1 MKLTHTLRTCL
12 LFAIL
17 VFTVGLISQ
26 ALAQVS
32 PAPKKVSPAPKK
44 VSPAP
49 KKVSPA
55 PAKVSPGPAKVSPA
69 PKKVSPAQAKDSP
82 PMCNRTI
89 KVQVVALDQPWMWNR
104 LGASQ
109 PGGMIYALARD
120 VVSKDGPLPDDLKSL
135 KPADLT
141 ALCGKVRLRDDK
153 RARPLVLRANKG
165 DCLEITFV
173 NLLSA
178 EPALVQKNSPPPT
191 RWAGLNATG
200 MELVSDTVG
209 DIAGINSDSS
219 WVGQNANSL
228 AKNGEIKT
236 YRWSAVEEGTFLI
249 YSGADMDS
257 QYQANQG
264 LFGAIHVEPEGA
276 EWYRSQITHYDL
288 VQATLTTTDL
298 KEYSRKLAPPEAA
311 ADPPVKVVEKS
322 ATAAEKPTP
331 AGAKPP
337 PGAEKFTKQSLE
349 SQVADKRSS
358 VTVYVDE
365 SLKTEQRIHSATG
378 QPLIYY
384 NAVYTDDGKPRLRGK
399 RRIPVLQMLQ
409 VNEVGDPFYNEPL
422 QKQNAAAYI
431 KEVSDLDAGII
442 PGALRAVFKEKKH
455 ELSAGARVVEQY
467 RYSWLIT
474 DQGNAYYLEATPPS
488 AAEAG
493 RLKIFKAELEL
504 IYSDLTAVITGPN
517 AGRFALSNTSPT
529 FRQIPA
535 SPDRRQPY
543 REYTIIY
550 HQAFFAAQAFSA
562 FSNANLMNVI
572 QAGADNFAINY
583 GSGAIG
589 PEVIANRLGV
599 GPMGNKDSVDLKF
612 EEFFL
617 SAWAV
622 GDPAMVVDCP
632 ANATNAI
639 VDTPDKHRELHKEVP
654 LGSVTQQ
661 LHGPATPF
669 PTRTLPPAVDDF
681 APLPAPPMP
690 ATKAFF
696 PDDPS
701 NVYHSYMND
710 HVKFRILHAGGG
722 PSHVHH
728 LHAHQWLR
736 SPDSDSSSYLDSQL
750 IVPGSAFTLEITY
763 NGSGNRNKTVGD
775 SIFHC
780 HFYPHFAQGMWAL
793 WRVHDVFE
801 EGTFLDEK
809 GVAKSGIN
817 RALPDGEIRAGTPIP
832 AIVPLPTLGMA
843 PMPAK
848 VQLTDLSPLK
858 AGEGQGRRVEVI
870 PEGTGPDGK
879 KIYKNPG
886 FPFFIP
892 GIAGHRPPHPPL
904 DLAWLEDPATNL
916 PILDDK
922 KEKIYLDGGLPRHIV
937 LDGKVVKEFHTRWD
951 FSKDTA
957 LRGKDGKIIPG
968 AGSLTAM
975 AVPEE
980 GTPVEIAAMNE
991 HAIRTR
997 PTTEPG
1003 GQPGNFIL
1011 NGLPPTNGAPY
1022 ADPGVNDQG
1031 NSNINRRRYQA
1042 AVFQVDTIL
1051 NKKGWHYPQQRMISL
1066 WQDVAP
1072 TIDKTRPPEPF
1083 FFRTNTSDSIQFWH
1097 TNLLPAYYELD
1108 DFQVRTPTDVVGQH
1122 IHLVKFDVT
1131 ASDGAGNGFNY
1142 EDGTFAPEEVQERID
1157 SINARGGLFALDPA
1171 TGFVNMAKQEKLT
1184 LKKVA
1189 DYYPPPGSTFVN
1201 LVNGV
1206 PQWNKPAGKPGSVF
1220 GPPPGGHAEAWDG
1233 AQTTIQLWDVD
1244 SLLNN
1249 EGEDRTLRTVF
1260 SHDHFGP
1267 STHQQAGL
1275 YAGMVVE
1282 PEKSEWY
1289 LPYGE
1294 RMNTRSDGGP
1304 TSWQGYIVTED
1315 PEESYREFMLEF
1327 QDMQLAYA
1335 KGSPTEPSATLFD
1348 PNLPSPPNPPNTP
1361 KLTPSPP
1368 AAPIPPPASAAFWLG
1383 QEHGDT
1389 FLKTSGAW
1397 TVNSVTYP
1405 SVLEAYSA
1413 TYAAGLDQG
1422 KLPGPFTLNGVIA
1435 TPGVTTTTV
1444 TMPGIT
1450 GVFPQFGIPLSDK
1463 AAVTVDNPTR
1473 QWTITEAPNQINAG
1487 TKYVV
1492 QASRDQP
1499 NGPIKKLVVF
1509 TPDITPG
1516 WASGPD
1522 GSSNSKFALNAPRN
1536 IPGVHEDDP
1545 QNALN
1550 GPPFAQI
1557 VSQNQFGTYSLNYR
1571 NEPVPFRVGLPGTS
1585 PTPSPDQSD
1594 LALAFTSITRADP
1607 DLNLQP
1613 DGKTAGYPTTP
1624 LVPNA
1629 QAMDPYTP
1637 LLQAYVNDKVQIRTL
1652 VGAHTQAH
1660 ALQIHGVKWRF
1671 EPDNANSGWR
1681 NAQLMGLSEH
1691 YEMVFDV
1698 PGTAV
1703 PHKDLKDLPQD
1714 LPPFADYFYSPSAGI
1729 VGLNNGLWGIMR
1741 AYGDKLPYSAKLK
1754 DGRPDPRW
1762 LEPLPNNPKPQGT
1775 GAEDQF
1781 KKGYDANPSLQLDY
1795 DITAVT
1801 ASVLPGG
1808 KLVYNKRAPAL
1819 ATDAAVLYVRT
1830 ADLEAKNGQ
1839 TVLKAGVPIEPL
1851 ILRAAAGQWIKVTL
1865 RNGLALNYPGLT
1877 DPAFKTPQ
1885 ELPYG
1890 TPFGLPNLS
1899 AAQMLTSTKVGLHPQ
1914 LVGYDPV
1921 NANGFLVGFNPQDKL
1936 VTAGPTPAASP
1947 SPSPACSRPTCQEYY
1962 WYAGEVKPNGA
1973 GFEAIPIE
1981 FGATNLTPADPLL
1994 QSQFGMVGALIIEP
2008 EGSTW
2013 DEDATSRASAD
2024 VKVPGGNNFRE
2035 FVVIDQNMVANS
2047 ASPKNPLGGIG
2058 AINYRS
2064 EPFSKRLPPPT
2075 EPNPN
2080 PPPAQIPSPQGYS
2093 AIYSN
2098 QSVNPPGDP
2107 ETPIFLAAAGTPVRF
2122 RLLIPGTETSNALN
2136 RPPVFMVHSHPWQE
2150 EPYIN
2155 DSTKIG
2161 FNPLSETQG
2170 AQQAGVGQKFDLLF
2184 PSAGGQ
2190 FKIPGDYLYTTY
2202 QTANAAGTWG
2212 LFRVTAAKV
2221 AIEKAV
2227 LEDGFAQASGVVKTA
2242 TEGAPLPKQLRA
2254 CLVNDAGETIELGT
2268 TSVAADGRWTF
2279 KVASNFLAPARL
2291 QVTAIEENGKDG
2303 ATATAPIS
2311 DPPSAKFVTQ
2321 SDKNSPALSP

>member
-1 MKLTHTLRTCL
+1 MKLTRILRTCL
-12 LFAIL
+12 VFAIL
-17 VFTVGLISQ
+17 VSTVGLISH

-32 PAPKKVSPAPKK
+32 PKK

-55 PAKVSPGPAKVSPA
+55 PAKVSPAPTKASPA
-69 PKKVSPAQAKDSP
+69 SAKYSP
-82 PMCNRTI
+82 PICNRTI

-120 VVSKDGPLPDDLKSL
+120 VERNSDKPGEDPLLKEDGTLKSIESEL
-135 KPADLT
+135 LG
-141 ALCGKVRLRDDK
+141 LCGKVRLRDDK

-165 DCLEITFV
+165 DCLEITFA
-173 NLLSA
+173 NLLS
-178 EPALVQKNSPPPT
+178 PQPVLVQTKDAPTNLT
-191 RWAGLNATG
+191 RWAGLHATG
-200 MELVSDTVG
+200 LELVG
-209 DIAGINSDSS
+209 DINSDSS
-219 WVGQNANSL
+219 WVGENASSL
-228 AKNGEIKT
+228 AKNGELKT
-236 YRWSAVEEGTFLI
+236 YRWYAVEEGTFLI
-249 YSGADMDS
+249 YSAADMDS

-288 VQATLTTTDL
+288 VQATLTKADL

-349 SQVADKRSS
+349 SHVADKFSS

-365 SLKTEQRIHSATG
+365 SVKTEQRIHSTTG

-399 RRIPVLQMLQ
+399 RRVPVLQMLQ
-409 VNEVGDPFYNEPL
+409 VNAVEPFYDEPL
-422 QKQNAAAYI
+422 HKQNPAAYI
-431 KEVSDLDAGII
+431 NEVSDLDAGII
-442 PGALRAVFKEKKH
+442 PAALRAVFKAKNH
-455 ELSAGARVVEQY
+455 ELSTAARVVEQY

-474 DQGNAYYLEATPPS
+474 DQGKAYYVEATPP
-488 AAEAG
+488 AAEKAG
-493 RLKIFKAELEL
+493 SLKISTAELEL

-550 HQAFFAAQAFSA
+550 HQAFFAAQAFAS
-562 FSNANLMNVI
+562 FSNQNLVNVI
-572 QAGADNFAINY
+572 QSGADNFAINY

-639 VDTPDKHRELHKEVP
+639 VDTPDKRRELHKEVP

-661 LHGPATPF
+661 LHGTATPF
-669 PTRTLPPAVDDF
+669 PTRTLPPGVDDF

-690 ATKAFF
+690 STKAFF

-809 GVAKSGIN
+809 GVPKPGIN

-858 AGEGQGRRVEVI
+858 PGEGQGRRVEVI
-870 PEGTGPDGK
+870 AEGTGSDGK

-892 GIAGHRPPHPPL
+892 GVAGHRPPHPPL
-904 DLAWLEDPATNL
+904 DLAWLENPKDRL

-957 LRGKDGKIIPG
+957 LRDKHGKIVPG

-997 PTTEPG
+997 PTTEPD
-1003 GQPGNFIL
+1003 GQPGNFTL

-1031 NSNINRRRYQA
+1031 SSNINRRRYQA

-1072 TIDKTRPPEPF
+1072 TVDKTRPPEPF

-1157 SINARGGLFALDPA
+1157 SINARGGLFALNPA
-1171 TGFVNMAKQEKLT
+1171 TGFVDMAKQETLI

-1189 DYYPPPGSTFVN
+1189 DYYPPPGSTFVQLN
-1201 LVNGV
+1201 NGV
-1206 PQWNKPAGKPGSVF
+1206 PEWNPKAATAGSVF
-1220 GPPPGGHAEAWDG
+1220 GPPPGSHPDAWDG

-1249 EGEDRTLRTVF
+1249 EGVDRTLRTVF

-1304 TSWQGYIVTED
+1304 TSWQGYIVTEN

-1335 KGSPTEPSATLFD
+1335 KGSPTETSAKLFD
-1348 PNLPSPPNPPNTP
+1348 PSLPAPLSP
-1361 KLTPSPP
+1361 
-1368 AAPIPPPASAAFWLG
+1368 SAAFTLG
-1383 QEHGDT
+1383 QEHGAT
-1389 FLKTSGAW
+1389 FLNTSGAW
-1397 TVNSVTYP
+1397 KVNSVTYS

-1413 TYAAGLDQG
+1413 TYAADLDQG
-1422 KLPGPFTLNGVIA
+1422 KLPGPFTLDGVIT
-1435 TPGVTTTTV
+1435 TPGITTTRV

-1463 AAVTVDNPTR
+1463 ATVSVDNPTR

-1492 QASRDQP
+1492 RAQRDQA
-1499 NGPIKKLVVF
+1499 NGPIKKMVVF

-1522 GSSNSKFALNAPRN
+1522 GSSNQKFALNAPRPDN
-1536 IPGVHEDDP
+1536 E
-1545 QNALN
+1545 NAPN

-1557 VSQNQFGTYSLNYR
+1557 VSQNEFGTYSLNYR
-1571 NEPVPFRVGLPGTS
+1571 NEPVPFRVGLPKAS
-1585 PTPSPDQSD
+1585 PPPTPDQSD
-1594 LALAFTSITRADP
+1594 LALAFTSINRADP
-1607 DLNLQP
+1607 ELNIQP
-1613 DGKTAGYPTTP
+1613 VGKPQKGGTVVPGYPNEM

-1629 QAMDPYTP
+1629 QATDPYTP

-1652 VGAHTQAH
+1652 VGAHTQSH
-1660 ALQIHGVKWRF
+1660 AFQVHGVKWLF
-1671 EPDNANSGWR
+1671 EPDNTNSGWR

-1691 YEMVFDV
+1691 YEMKFDV

-1703 PHKDLKDLPQD
+1703 PHQDVKD

-1754 DGRPDPRW
+1754 DGGPDPRW
-1762 LEPLPNNPKPQGT
+1762 LEPLPNNPTPAGT

-1781 KKGYDANPSLQLDY
+1781 KKGYDANPSLRKDY

-1808 KLVYNKRAPAL
+1808 KLIYNKRANL
-1819 ATDAAVLYVRT
+1819 GTDAAVLYVRT
-1830 ADLEAKNGQ
+1830 DDLEVKNGK
-1839 TVLKAGVPIEPL
+1839 TVLKANVPIEPL
-1851 ILRAAAGQWIKVTL
+1851 ILRAAAGEWIKVTL
-1865 RNGLALNYPGLT
+1865 RNGLAMNYPGLT
-1877 DPAFKTPQ
+1877 DPAFKTLQ

-1890 TPFGLPNLS
+1890 TPFGGINLS
-1899 AAQMLTSTKVGLHPQ
+1899 SAQMRTSMKVGLHPQ
-1914 LVGYDPV
+1914 LVAYDPV

-1936 VTAGPTPAASP
+1936 VTAAPTPAP
-1947 SPSPACSRPTCQEYY
+1947 SPSPTPVCSPPGCQNYY
-1962 WYAGEVKPNGA
+1962 WYAGEVKPKGT

-2008 EGSTW
+2008 EGSKW
-2013 DEDATSRASAD
+2013 VEDANTRASAD
-2024 VKVPGGNNFRE
+2024 VVVPGGNNFRE
-2035 FVVIDQNMVANS
+2035 FVVIDQNVVANRTV
-2047 ASPKNPLGGIG
+2047 NNIG

-2064 EPFSKRLPPPT
+2064 EPFSARLLPPPT
-2075 EPNPN
+2075 EANPN
-2080 PPPAQIPSPQGYS
+2080 PPPAQIPAPQGYS

-2098 QSVNPPGDP
+2098 QSINPPGDP
-2107 ETPIFLAAAGTPVRF
+2107 ETPIFVAAAGTPVRF

-2136 RPPVFMVHSHPWQE
+2136 RPPVFMVHGHPWQE
-2150 EPYIN
+2150 EPYID
-2155 DSTKIG
+2155 DSTKLG

-2170 AQQAGVGQKFDLLF
+2170 AQQGGVGQKFDLLF

-2190 FKIPGDYLYTTY
+2190 FRVPGYYLYTTY
-2202 QTANAAGTWG
+2202 QTAIATGTWG
-2212 LFRVTAAKV
+2212 LFKVTGNGV

-2227 LEDGFAQASGVVKTA
+2227 LEDGFAQASGVIKPA
-2242 TEGAPLPKQLRA
+2242 TDGAPLPKQLRA
-2254 CLVNDAGETIELGT
+2254 CLLTDAGRVIELGT
-2268 TSVAADGRWTF
+2268 TSVEADGRWTL
-2279 KVASNFLAPARL
+2279 KVASDVSAPARI
-2291 QVTAIEENGKDG
+2291 QVTALEENGQAG
-2303 ATATAPIS
+2303 ATATATITG
-2311 DPPSAKFVTQ
+2311 PPTTEKLVTQ
-2321 SDKNSPALSP
+2321 ND

>member
-12 LFAIL
+12 VFAIL
-17 VFTVGLISQ
+17 LLTAGLISH
-26 ALAQVS
+26 ALAQG
-32 PAPKKVSPAPKK
+32 PPKKVSPAPKK

-55 PAKVSPGPAKVSPA
+55 PAKASPAPAKVSPAPAKVSPA
-69 PKKVSPAQAKDSP
+69 PKKIAPTPVKDSP
-82 PMCNRTI
+82 PVCNRTI
-89 KVQVVALDQPWMWNR
+89 KVQVIALDQPWMWNR

-120 VVSKDGPLPDDLKSL
+120 VVSKDGALPDDLKSL
-135 KPADLT
+135 QATDLT

-173 NLLSA
+173 NLLST
-178 EPALVQKNSPPPT
+178 EPALATSDLVLKKFPPPT

-200 MELVSDTVG
+200 MELVG
-209 DIAGINSDSS
+209 DISSDSS
-219 WVGQNANSL
+219 WVGKNANSL
-228 AKNGEIKT
+228 AKNGELKT
-236 YRWSAVEEGTFLI
+236 YKWYAVEEGTFLI

-257 QYQANQG
+257 GYQANQG

-288 VQATLTTTDL
+288 VQATLTKGDL
-298 KEYSRKLAPPEAA
+298 KEYSRKLAPAEVA
-311 ADPPVKVVEKS
+311 ADPPVKVVEKT
-322 ATAAEKPTP
+322 ATAGDKTTP

-349 SQVADKRSS
+349 SHVADKVSS

-365 SLKTEQRIHSATG
+365 SVKTEQRIHSATG
-378 QPLIYY
+378 QPLVYY

-399 RRIPVLQMLQ
+399 SRVPVLQMLQ
-409 VNEVGDPFYNEPL
+409 AKAVGAPFYDEPL

-431 KEVSDLDAGII
+431 NEVSDLDAGII
-442 PGALRAVFKEKKH
+442 PGALRAVFKDKNH

-474 DQGNAYYLEATPPS
+474 DQGNAYYVEATPPT
-488 AAEAG
+488 AGQAG
-493 RLKIFKAELEL
+493 RLQIFTADLEL

-529 FRQIPA
+529 FRNVPA

-550 HQAFFAAQAFSA
+550 HQAFNAAQAFAA
-562 FSNANLMNVI
+562 FSNSNLINVI

-639 VDTPDKHRELHKEVP
+639 VDTPDKKRELHKEVP

-661 LHGPATPF
+661 ISGATPPF
-669 PTRTLPPAVDDF
+669 PTRTLPPAADDF
-681 APLPAPPMP
+681 APLPATPMP
-690 ATKAFF
+690 STKAYF

-710 HVKFRILHAGGG
+710 HVKFRILHAGAG

-809 GVAKSGIN
+809 GVARKGIN
-817 RALPDGEIRAGTPIP
+817 RALPDGEIRDGTPIP

-858 AGEGQGRRVEVI
+858 PGEGQGRRVEVI
-870 PEGTGPDGK
+870 AEGTGIDGK
-879 KIYKNPG
+879 KIYRNPG

-892 GIAGHRPPHPPL
+892 GISGHRPPHPPL
-904 DLAWLEDPATNL
+904 DLAWLEDPTTRL
-916 PILDDK
+916 PILNGTD
-922 KEKIYLDGGLPRHIV
+922 KIYLDGGLPRHII

-957 LRGKDGKIIPG
+957 LRDKHGKIVPG

-975 AVPEE
+975 SVPEE

-997 PTTEPG
+997 PTTEPD

-1022 ADPGVNDQG
+1022 ADPGVNDMG
-1031 NSNINRRRYQA
+1031 SSNINRRRYQA

-1072 TIDKTRPPEPF
+1072 TMDKTRPPEPF

-1097 TNLLPAYYELD
+1097 TNLLPAYYDLD
-1108 DFQVRTPTDVVGQH
+1108 DFQVRTPTDIVGQH

-1157 SINARGGLFALDPA
+1157 SINTKGGLFALDPA
-1171 TGFVNMAKQEKLT
+1171 TGFINMAKQDKLT

-1189 DYYPPPGSTFVN
+1189 DYYPPPGSTFVQLN
-1201 LVNGV
+1201 GGV
-1206 PQWNKPAGKPGSVF
+1206 PQWNPSAATAGSVF

-1233 AQTTIQLWDVD
+1233 AQTTIQLWEVD

-1249 EGEDRTLRTVF
+1249 EGVDRTLRTVF

-1282 PEKSEWY
+1282 PENSQWY

-1304 TSWQGYIVTED
+1304 TSWQGYIVTEN
-1315 PEESYREFMLEF
+1315 PQESYREFMLEF

-1335 KGSPTEPSATLFD
+1335 KGSPTETSNKLFDPSLPQPLPPSATF
-1348 PNLPSPPNPPNTP
+1348 T
-1361 KLTPSPP
+1361 
-1368 AAPIPPPASAAFWLG
+1368 LG
-1383 QEHGDT
+1383 QEH
-1389 FLKTSGAW
+1389 
-1397 TVNSVTYP
+1397 
-1405 SVLEAYSA
+1405 SA
-1413 TYAAGLDQG
+1413 ITPNVAEQIYLTYATALD
-1422 KLPGPFTLNGVIA
+1422 KATLPAPFTLGPLSL
-1435 TPGVTTTTV
+1435 PGF
-1444 TMPGIT
+1444 T

-1463 AAVTVDNPTR
+1463 ATVKVDQPGG
-1473 QWTITEAPNQINAG
+1473 QWTITEAANQINAG

-1492 QASRDQP
+1492 RATKSG
-1499 NGPIKKLVVF
+1499 NTIKRMVVF

-1516 WASGPD
+1516 WASAPD

-1536 IPGVHEDDP
+1536 ILNGQQDDP
-1545 QNALN
+1545 ENFGN

-1571 NEPVPFRVGLPGTS
+1571 NEPVPFRVGLPGAN
-1585 PTPSPDQSD
+1585 PIPSADQSD
-1594 LALAFTSITRADP
+1594 LALAFTSIDRADP
-1607 DLNLQP
+1607 DLNIQP
-1613 DGKTAGYPTTP
+1613 DGKTPGYPTKP
-1624 LVPNA
+1624 LVPNT
-1629 QAMDPYTP
+1629 QPTDPYTP
-1637 LLQAYVNDKVQIRTL
+1637 LLEAYVNDKVQIRTL

-1660 ALQIHGVKWRF
+1660 ALQVHGVKWLF
-1671 EPDNANSGWR
+1671 EPDNTNSGWR

-1691 YEMVFDV
+1691 YEMKFDLS
-1698 PGTAV
+1698 GTAV
-1703 PHKDLKDLPQD
+1703 PHNDVPGLAKD

-1741 AYGDKLPYSAKLK
+1741 VYGDKLPYSAKLEG
-1754 DGRPDPRW
+1754 GRPDPRW

-1781 KKGYDANPSLQLDY
+1781 KKGYDANPGLRRDY

-1801 ASVLPGG
+1801 ASVLPEG
-1808 KLVYNKRAPAL
+1808 KLFYNKRDNL
-1819 ATDAAVLYVRT
+1819 GTDAAVLYVRT
-1830 ADLEAKNGQ
+1830 ADLEEKSGKI
-1839 TVLKAGVPIEPL
+1839 VLKANVPIEPL
-1851 ILRAAAGQWIKVTL
+1851 ILRAAAGEWIKVTL
-1865 RNGLALNYPGLT
+1865 RNGLAMNYPMPT

-1885 ELPYG
+1885 RLPYG
-1890 TPFGLPNLS
+1890 TPFSITALPPALMVTS
-1899 AAQMLTSTKVGLHPQ
+1899 AKVGLHPQ
-1914 LVGYDPV
+1914 LVAFDPIK
-1921 NANGFLVGFNPQDKL
+1921 ANGLLVGFNPQDAL
-1936 VTAGPTPAASP
+1936 VPPLVAPVPQKPAGLKSI
-1947 SPSPACSRPTCQEYY
+1947 ELY
-1962 WYAGEVKPNGA
+1962 WYAGELKPNGA
-1973 GFEAIPIE
+1973 GFDAIPIE

-1994 QSQFGMVGALIIEP
+1994 QSQFGMVGALIVEP

-2013 DEDATSRASAD
+2013 AEDATPKKTYASAT
-2024 VKVPGGNNFRE
+2024 VTVPGGSEFRE
-2035 FVVIDQNMVANS
+2035 FVVIDQNMVAN
-2047 ASPKNPLGGIG
+2047 NTLNGIG
-2058 AINYRS
+2058 AVNYRS
-2064 EPFSKRLPPPT
+2064 EPFGLRGPKPQPTTPPTLPKGPIEGFSQAYSNTIFQPDPPT
-2075 EPNPN
+2075 E
-2080 PPPAQIPSPQGYS
+2080 
-2093 AIYSN
+2093 
-2098 QSVNPPGDP
+2098 P
-2107 ETPIFLAAAGTPVRF
+2107 ETPIFVAAAGTPVRL
-2122 RLLIPGTETSNALN
+2122 RLLIPGTSTSNALTP
-2136 RPPVFMVHSHPWQE
+2136 PPVFMVHSHPWQE
-2150 EPYIN
+2150 EPYID
-2155 DSTKIG
+2155 DSKKIG
-2161 FNPLSETQG
+2161 FNALSETQG

-2190 FKIPGDYLYTTY
+2190 FKVPGDYLYTTY
-2202 QTANAAGTWG
+2202 QTANKAGTWG
-2212 LFRVTAAKV
+2212 LFRVTAAGV

-2227 LEDGFAQASGVVKTA
+2227 LEDGFAQASGVINAA
-2242 TEGAPLPKQLRA
+2242 TDGTPLPKQLRA
-2254 CLVNDAGETIELGT
+2254 CLVTDAGRVIELGT
-2268 TSVAADGRWTF
+2268 TSVEADGRWTL
-2279 KVASNFLAPARL
+2279 KVASDLSTPARI
-2291 QVTAIEENGKDG
+2291 QVTAIGENGQAG
-2303 ATATAPIS
+2303 ATATATVTIAG
-2311 DPPSAKFVTQ
+2311 PSSAEKLVTQ
-2321 SDKNSPALSP
+2321 SHQSAFWSAP

>member
-1 MKLTHTLRTCL
+1 MKFTHTLRNCL
-12 LFAIL
+12 FFTLL
-17 VFTVGLISQ
+17 VFTAGLISH
-26 ALAQVS
+26 ALGKS
-32 PAPKKVSPAPKK
+32 PTPAR

-55 PAKVSPGPAKVSPA
+55 PAKVYPPP
-69 PKKVSPAQAKDSP
+69 PKASP
-82 PMCNRTI
+82 PICNRTI

-135 KPADLT
+135 QPTGLT
-141 ALCGKVRLRDDK
+141 ALCGKVRLRDEK

-173 NLLSA
+173 NLLST
-178 EPALVQKNSPPPT
+178 EPALAFSDQVLKKFPPPT

-200 MELVSDTVG
+200 MELVG
-209 DIAGINSDSS
+209 DISSDSS
-219 WVGQNANSL
+219 WVGKNANSL
-228 AKNGEIKT
+228 AKNGELKT
-236 YRWSAVEEGTFLI
+236 YKWYAVEEGTFLI

-257 QYQANQG
+257 GYQANQG

-288 VQATLTTTDL
+288 VQATLTKGDL

-322 ATAAEKPTP
+322 ATTGEKPTP

-337 PGAEKFTKQSLE
+337 PGAEKFTRQSLE
-349 SQVADKRSS
+349 SHVADKVSS

-384 NAVYTDDGKPRLRGK
+384 NAVYTEDGKPRLRGK
-399 RRIPVLQMLQ
+399 RRVPVLQMLQ
-409 VNEVGDPFYNEPL
+409 VNEVGTALYNEPL
-422 QKQNAAAYI
+422 HKQNAAAYI
-431 KEVSDLDAGII
+431 NEVSDLDAGII
-442 PGALRAVFKEKKH
+442 PAALRALFKDKIKQ

-474 DQGNAYYLEATPPS
+474 DQGKAYYLQATPPT
-488 AAEAG
+488 ATEAG
-493 RLKIFKAELEL
+493 RLQIFNADLEL
-504 IYSDLTAVITGPN
+504 INSDLTAVITGPN
-517 AGRFALSNTSPT
+517 AGRFALSNTSTT

-535 SPDRRQPY
+535 APDRRQPY

-550 HQAFFAAQAFSA
+550 HQAFFAAQAFAS
-562 FSNANLMNVI
+562 FSNNNLINVI
-572 QAGADNFAINY
+572 QSGGDNFAINY

-639 VDTPDKHRELHKEVP
+639 VDTPDKKRELHKEVP

-661 LHGPATPF
+661 ISGATPPF
-669 PTRTLPPAVDDF
+669 PTRTLPPASDDF

-690 ATKAFF
+690 ATKAYF

-701 NVYHSYMND
+701 NVYHSYMSD
-710 HVKFRILHAGGG
+710 HVKFRILHAGAG

-801 EGTFLDEK
+801 QGTLLDEK
-809 GVAKSGIN
+809 GVPLKGIN

-858 AGEGQGRRVEVI
+858 PGEGQGRRVEVI
-870 PEGTGPDGK
+870 AEGTGPDGK

-886 FPFFIP
+886 YPFFIP
-892 GIAGHRPPHPPL
+892 GVSGHRPPHPPL
-904 DLAWLEDPATNL
+904 DLAWLENPEDRM
-916 PILDDK
+916 PILNDK
-922 KEKIYLDGGLPRHIV
+922 KEKIHLDGGLPRHIV
-937 LDGKVVKEFHTRWD
+937 LDGKVLKEFHTRWD

-957 LRGKDGKIIPG
+957 LRDKHCKLIPG

-975 AVPEE
+975 EVPEE

-997 PTTEPG
+997 PTTEPNG
-1003 GQPGNFIL
+1003 EPGNFIL
-1011 NGLPPTNGAPY
+1011 NGLPPTNGAPF

-1031 NSNINRRRYQA
+1031 NANVHRRRYQA

-1066 WQDVAP
+1066 WQDVAQ
-1072 TIDKTRPPEPF
+1072 TMDKTRPPEPF

-1097 TNLLPAYYELD
+1097 TNLLPSYYELD
-1108 DFQVRTPTDVVGQH
+1108 DFQVRTPTDIVGQH

-1142 EDGTFAPEEVQERID
+1142 EDGTFAPDEVQERID
-1157 SINARGGLFALDPA
+1157 SINAKGGLFALDPA
-1171 TGFVNMAKQEKLT
+1171 TGFVDMAKQVKLT

-1189 DYYPPPGSTFVN
+1189 DYYPPPGSTFVQLN
-1201 LVNGV
+1201 NGV
-1206 PQWNKPAGKPGSVF
+1206 PQWQPSAATAGSVF
-1220 GPPPGGHAEAWDG
+1220 GPPPGGCAEAWDG
-1233 AQTTIQLWDVD
+1233 AQTTIQLWEVD

-1249 EGEDRTLRTVF
+1249 EGVDRTLRTVF

-1282 PEKSEWY
+1282 PESSEWY

-1304 TSWQGYIVTED
+1304 TSWQGYIVTENPQD
-1315 PEESYREFMLEF
+1315 SYREFMLEF

-1335 KGSPTEPSATLFD
+1335 KGSPSETSAKLFD
-1348 PNLPSPPNPPNTP
+1348 PIL
-1361 KLTPSPP
+1361 
-1368 AAPIPPPASAAFWLG
+1368 PPPLPPSAAFTLG
-1383 QEHGDT
+1383 QEH
-1389 FLKTSGAW
+1389 
-1397 TVNSVTYP
+1397 
-1405 SVLEAYSA
+1405 SA
-1413 TYAAGLDQG
+1413 IKSILYEQMLQTYATALD
-1422 KLPGPFTLNGVIA
+1422 KATLPGPFTLG
-1435 TPGVTTTTV
+1435 TLSLPGF
-1444 TMPGIT
+1444 T

-1463 AAVTVDNPTR
+1463 ATVKVDQPGA

-1487 TKYVV
+1487 AKYVV
-1492 QASRDQP
+1492 RATKVG
-1499 NGPIKKLVVF
+1499 NTIKKMVVF

-1516 WASGPD
+1516 WASAPD

-1536 IPGVHEDDP
+1536 ILNGQQDDP
-1545 QNALN
+1545 ENFAN

-1571 NEPVPFRVGLPGTS
+1571 NEPVPFRVGLPGAT
-1585 PTPSPDQSD
+1585 PPPSPEQSD

-1607 DLNLQP
+1607 DLNIQP
-1613 DGKTAGYPTTP
+1613 DGKTPGYPTKP

-1629 QAMDPYTP
+1629 QGTDPYTP

-1660 ALQIHGVKWRF
+1660 AFQVHGVKWLF
-1671 EPDNANSGWR
+1671 EPDNTNSGWR

-1691 YEMVFDV
+1691 YEMKFDL

-1703 PHKDLKDLPQD
+1703 PHKDLTD

-1741 AYGDKLPYSAKLK
+1741 AYGDRLPYSAKLK
-1754 DGRPDPRW
+1754 DGRSDPRW
-1762 LEPLPNNPKPQGT
+1762 LEPLPNNRKPQGT

-1781 KKGYDANPSLQLDY
+1781 KKGYDANSGLRRDY

-1801 ASVLPGG
+1801 ASVLPTCLVKDG
-1808 KLVYNKRAPAL
+1808 KTVCGQLVYNQRDNL
-1819 ATDAAVLYVRT
+1819 GTDAAVLYVRT
-1830 ADLEAKNGQ
+1830 DDLEVKNGK

-1851 ILRAAAGQWIKVTL
+1851 ILRAAAGEWIKITL
-1865 RNGLALNYPGLT
+1865 RNGLAMNYPVPT
-1877 DPAFKTPQ
+1877 DPAFKSFQ
-1885 ELPYG
+1885 RLPYG
-1890 TPFGLPNLS
+1890 TPFAVLNLPS
-1899 AAQMLTSTKVGLHPQ
+1899 AVMFTSTKVGLHPQ
-1914 LVGYDPV
+1914 LVGFDPIK
-1921 NANGFLVGFNPQDKL
+1921 ANGMLVGFNPQDEL
-1936 VTAGPTPAASP
+1936 VPPLVAPVPQKP
-1947 SPSPACSRPTCQEYY
+1947 SDLESIELY
-1962 WYAGEVKPNGA
+1962 WYAGELKPNGA
-1973 GFEAIPIE
+1973 PLGFEAIPIE

-1994 QSQFGMVGALIIEP
+1994 QSQFGMVGALIVEP

-2013 DEDATSRASAD
+2013 AEDTTPKKTYASAT
-2024 VKVPGGNNFRE
+2024 VTVPGGSDFRE
-2035 FVVIDQNMVANS
+2035 FVVIDQNMVAN
-2047 ASPKNPLGGIG
+2047 NTVNGVG

-2064 EPFSKRLPPPT
+2064 EPFRLRGPKPQPTTPPTLPKGPTEGFSQAYSNSIFQPDPPT
-2075 EPNPN
+2075 E
-2080 PPPAQIPSPQGYS
+2080 
-2093 AIYSN
+2093 
-2098 QSVNPPGDP
+2098 P
-2107 ETPIFLAAAGTPVRF
+2107 ETPIFVAAAGTPVRF
-2122 RLLIPGTETSNALN
+2122 RLLIPGTETSNALTP
-2136 RPPVFMVHSHPWQE
+2136 PPVFMVHSHPWQE

-2155 DSTKIG
+2155 DSTKLG
-2161 FNPLSETQG
+2161 FNALSETQG
-2170 AQQAGVGQKFDLLF
+2170 AQQGGVGQKFDLLF

-2190 FKIPGDYLYTTY
+2190 NKIPGDYLYTTY
-2202 QTANAAGTWG
+2202 QTAKNAGTWG
-2212 LFRVTAAKV
+2212 LFRVTAAAV
-2221 AIEKAV
+2221 AIDKAV
-2227 LEDGFAQASGVVKTA
+2227 LEDGFAQASGVIKAA
-2242 TEGAPLPKQLRA
+2242 TDRAPLPKQLRA
-2254 CLVNDAGETIELGT
+2254 CLLTDTGRVIELGT
-2268 TSVAADGRWTF
+2268 TSVAADGRWTL
-2279 KVASNFLAPARL
+2279 KVASDLSAPARI
-2291 QVTAIEENGKDG
+2291 QVTAIEENGQAG
-2303 ATATAPIS
+2303 ATATAAIS
-2311 DPPSAKFVTQ
+2311 GPSAEKLVTRGGQ
-2321 SDKNSPALSP
+2321 SGSSSSP

>member
-12 LFAIL
+12 VFA
-17 VFTVGLISQ
+17 FLISTGVLISHV
-26 ALAQVS
+26 LAKS
-32 PAPKKVSPAPKK
+32 PTPAKASPTPKKVYPT
-44 VSPAP
+44 
-49 KKVSPA
+49 
-55 PAKVSPGPAKVSPA
+55 PAKAA
-69 PKKVSPAQAKDSP
+69 PPS
-82 PMCNRTI
+82 CNRTI

-120 VVSKDGPLPDDLKSL
+120 VVKSADNKALDDLETLNKQGGL
-135 KPADLT
+135 LP
-141 ALCGKVRLRDDK
+141 LCGKVRLCDEK
-153 RARPLVLRANKG
+153 RPRPLVLRANKG

-173 NLLSA
+173 NLLSPQ
-178 EPALVQKNSPPPT
+178 PALAQTNAPAPT
-191 RWAGLNATG
+191 RWAGIHATG
-200 MELVSDTVG
+200 MELVG
-209 DIAGINSDSS
+209 GINSDSS
-219 WVGQNANSL
+219 WVGTNQNSL
-228 AKNGEIKT
+228 AKNGELKT
-236 YRWSAVEEGTFLI
+236 YKWYATEEGTFLI
-249 YSGADMDS
+249 YSAADMDS

-276 EWYRSQITHYDL
+276 EWYRSQITHRDL
-288 VQATLTTTDL
+288 VQATLTRGDL
-298 KEYSRKLAPPEAA
+298 KDYSRKLAPAEVA
-311 ADPPVKVVEKS
+311 ADPPIKV
-322 ATAAEKPTP
+322 AEKAVAGEQAPPP
-331 AGAKPP
+331 AVKPP
-337 PGAEKFTKQSLE
+337 PGTEKFTKESLE
-349 SQVADKRSS
+349 NYVADKRSS

-365 SLKTEQRIHSATG
+365 SHQTEQRIHSATG

-384 NAVYTDDGKPRLRGK
+384 NAVYTDEGKPCLRGK
-399 RRIPVLQMLQ
+399 HRVPVLQMLQ
-409 VNEVGDPFYNEPL
+409 VNEGESLYDQPL
-422 QKQNAAAYI
+422 QKQDATAYI
-431 KEVSDLDAGII
+431 NEVSDLDAGII
-442 PGALRAVFKEKKH
+442 PTALRLLFKDAPKIKH

-474 DQGNAYYLEATPPS
+474 DQGEAYYVLASPPTQ
-488 AAEAG
+488 AQAG
-493 RLKIFKAELEL
+493 RLQIFSAELEL

-535 SPDRRQPY
+535 APDRRQPY

-550 HQAFFAAQAFSA
+550 HQAFFAAQAFAA
-562 FSNANLMNVI
+562 FSNQNLINVI
-572 QAGADNFAINY
+572 QSGADNFAINY

-589 PEVIANRLGV
+589 PEIIANRLGV
-599 GPMGNKDSVDLKF
+599 GPMGNKDAVDLKF

-617 SAWAV
+617 SAWSV

-639 VDTPDKHRELHKEVP
+639 VDTPEKHQELHKEVP

-661 LHGPATPF
+661 ANGTATPF
-669 PTRTLPPAVDDF
+669 PKRTLPPPANDF
-681 APLPAPPMP
+681 APLPVPPMP

-801 EGTFLDEK
+801 EGTLLDEK
-809 GVAKSGIN
+809 GVPLKGIN
-817 RALPDGEIRAGTPIP
+817 RALPDGEIRVGTPIP

-848 VQLTDLSPLK
+848 VKLTDLSLSPEQNVPEWPWK
-858 AGEGQGRRVEVI
+858 SGDGQGRRVEVI

-879 KIYKNPG
+879 NIYKNPG
-886 FPFFIP
+886 YPFFIP
-892 GIAGHRPPHPPL
+892 GVAGHRPPHPPL
-904 DLAWLEDPATNL
+904 DLAWLEDPATRL
-916 PILDDK
+916 PILNEK
-922 KEKIYLDGGLPRHIV
+922 KEKIHLDGGLPRHIV
-937 LDGKVVKEFHTRWD
+937 LDGKVLKEFHTRWD

-957 LRGKDGKIIPG
+957 LRGKDGKIVPG

-975 AVPEE
+975 QVPED
-980 GTPVEIAAMNE
+980 GTPVELAAMNE

-997 PTTEPG
+997 PTTEPTD

-1011 NGLPPTNGAPY
+1011 NGLPPTNGAPF

-1031 NSNINRRRYQA
+1031 SSNINRRRYQA

-1072 TIDKTRPPEPF
+1072 TMDKTRPPEPF

-1097 TNLLPAYYELD
+1097 TNLLPSYYELD
-1108 DFQVRTPTDVVGQH
+1108 DFQVRTPTDIVGQH

-1131 ASDGAGNGFNY
+1131 SSDGAGNGFNY
-1142 EDGTFAPEEVQERID
+1142 EDGTFAPDEVQERID

-1171 TGFVNMAKQEKLT
+1171 TGFVNMAKQDKLT
-1184 LKKVA
+1184 LKNVG
-1189 DYYPPPGSTFVN
+1189 DYYPPPDSKFDGFGP
-1201 LVNGV
+1201 NGV
-1206 PQWNKPAGKPGSVF
+1206 PKWIKPAGKPGSVF
-1220 GPPPGGHAEAWDG
+1220 APTSHAEAWDG

-1289 LPYGE
+1289 LPHGE

-1304 TSWQGYIVTED
+1304 TSWQGYIVTQNPTD
-1315 PEESYREFMLEF
+1315 SYREFMLEF

-1335 KGSPTEPSATLFD
+1335 KGSPGETSAKLFD
-1348 PNLPSPPNPPNTP
+1348 PSTASP
-1361 KLTPSPP
+1361 
-1368 AAPIPPPASAAFWLG
+1368 SAAFLIG
-1383 QEHGDT
+1383 QQ
-1389 FLKTSGAW
+1389 
-1397 TVNSVTYP
+1397 
-1405 SVLEAYSA
+1405 YSSPVPLTTA
-1413 TYAAGLDQG
+1413 DLLLYAAALDQA
-1422 KLPGPFTLNGVIA
+1422 KLPGPIPDKVPQPGFTGL
-1435 TPGVTTTTV
+1435 
-1444 TMPGIT
+1444 
-1450 GVFPQFGIPLSDK
+1450 FPQFGIPLSDK
-1463 AAVTVDNPTR
+1463 ATVKVDQPGHE
-1473 QWTITEAPNQINAG
+1473 WTITEAANQINAG

-1492 QASRDQP
+1492 RARRHEA
-1499 NGPIKKLVVF
+1499 NGPIEGLLVF

-1522 GSSNSKFALNAPRN
+1522 GSSNAKFALNAPRN
-1536 IPGVHEDDP
+1536 IDNGQQDDKE
-1545 QNALN
+1545 NFGN

-1571 NEPVPFRVGLPGTS
+1571 NEPVPFRVGLPS
-1585 PTPSPDQSD
+1585 PSPSPLICPSPAPAAD
-1594 LALAFTSITRADP
+1594 LALAYSSMTRIDP
-1607 DLNLQP
+1607 DLNIQP
-1613 DGKTAGYPTTP
+1613 DGKTPGYPKIP

-1629 QAMDPYTP
+1629 QPTDPYTP

-1660 ALQIHGVKWRF
+1660 PLQIHGVKWLF
-1671 EPDNANSGWR
+1671 EPDNTNSGWR

-1691 YEMVFDV
+1691 FEMIFEL

-1703 PHKDLKDLPQD
+1703 PHPDVPDLLKELPA
-1714 LPPFADYFYSPSAGI
+1714 FADYFYSPSSGI
-1729 VGLNNGLWGIMR
+1729 VGLNNGLWGIIR

-1762 LEPLPNNPKPQGT
+1762 LEPLPNNPKPEGT

-1781 KKGYDANPSLQLDY
+1781 KKGYDAHPSLRQPPDGQPPY

-1801 ASVLPGG
+1801 ASVLPNG
-1808 KLVYNKRAPAL
+1808 KLNYNKRAGL

-1830 ADLEAKNGQ
+1830 ADLELKNGKWS
-1839 TVLKAGVPIEPL
+1839 LKDNVPIEPL
-1851 ILRAAAGQWIKVTL
+1851 ILRASAGQWIKVTL
-1865 RNGLALNYPGLT
+1865 RNGFALNDPGLLKSPPVPT
-1877 DPAFKTPQ
+1877 DPALKTCQ

-1890 TPFGLPNLS
+1890 TPFGGLNLLS
-1899 AAQMLTSTKVGLHPQ
+1899 AQMLTSLKVGLHPQ
-1914 LVGYDPV
+1914 LVGFDPIK
-1921 NANGFLVGFNPQDKL
+1921 ANGLLVGFNPTNSLVSPGPKPLDK
-1936 VTAGPTPAASP
+1936 TAPDPKP
-1947 SPSPACSRPTCQEYY
+1947 LELY
-1962 WYAGEVKPNGA
+1962 WYAGDLRPNGK
-1973 GFEAIPIE
+1973 GFDAIPIE

-2013 DEDATSRASAD
+2013 VEDPKTYASAT
-2024 VKVPGGNNFRE
+2024 VTVPGGGEFRE
-2035 FVVIDQNMVANS
+2035 FVVVDQNIVANNTV
-2047 ASPKNPLGGIG
+2047 KGIG
-2058 AINYRS
+2058 AINYSS
-2064 EPFSKRLPPPT
+2064 EPFSGRVLPPPQT
-2075 EPNPN
+2075 NPN
-2080 PPPAQIPSPQGYS
+2080 PPPAQIPAPQGYS
-2093 AIYSN
+2093 AIFSN
-2098 QSVNPPGDP
+2098 QSANPPGPP
-2107 ETPIFLAAAGTPVRF
+2107 ETPTFTAAAGTPVRF

-2136 RPPVFMVHSHPWQE
+2136 RPPVFMIHGHPWQE
-2150 EPYIN
+2150 EPYID

-2161 FNPLSETQG
+2161 FNPLSQTQG
-2170 AQQAGVGQKFDLLF
+2170 AQQAGVGQKFDIVL

-2190 FKIPGDYLYTTY
+2190 NKIAGDYLYTTY
-2202 QTANAAGTWG
+2202 QTAINAGTWG
-2212 LFRVTAAKV
+2212 LFRVTASKV
-2221 AIEKAV
+2221 TVEKAV
-2227 LEDGFAQASGVVKTA
+2227 LEDGFAQASGLIEPA
-2242 TEGAPLPKQLRA
+2242 TGGAALPKELRA
-2254 CLVNDAGETIELGT
+2254 WLATDAGERIELGT
-2268 TSVAADGRWTF
+2268 TSVAADGRWTL
-2279 KVASNFLAPARL
+2279 KVASSLSAPARI
-2291 QVTAIEENGKDG
+2291 QVIAIEENGKDG
-2303 ATATAPIS
+2303 AAATAAITG
-2311 DPPSAKFVTQ
+2311 PPPAEKFATQ
-2321 SDKNSPALSP
+2321 SDKSSPALSP

>member
-1 MKLTHTLRTCL
+1 
-12 LFAIL
+12 
-17 VFTVGLISQ
+17 
-26 ALAQVS
+26 
-32 PAPKKVSPAPKK
+32 
-44 VSPAP
+44 
-49 KKVSPA
+49 
-55 PAKVSPGPAKVSPA
+55 
-69 PKKVSPAQAKDSP
+69 
-82 PMCNRTI
+82 
-89 KVQVVALDQPWMWNR
+89 
-104 LGASQ
+104 
-109 PGGMIYALARD
+109 MIYALARD
-120 VVSKDGPLPDDLKSL
+120 VVSNNGPLPDDLKSL
-135 KPADLT
+135 QAADLT

-173 NLLSA
+173 NLLST
-178 EPALVQKNSPPPT
+178 EPALAFSDLVQKKFPPPT

-200 MELVSDTVG
+200 MELVG
-209 DIAGINSDSS
+209 DINSDSS
-219 WVGQNANSL
+219 WVGKNANSL
-228 AKNGEIKT
+228 AKNGELKT
-236 YRWSAVEEGTFLI
+236 YKWYAVEEGTFLI

-257 QYQANQG
+257 GYQANQG

-288 VQATLTTTDL
+288 VQATLTKADL

-311 ADPPVKVVEKS
+311 ADPPVKVAEKS
-322 ATAAEKPTP
+322 ATAAEKVTP
-331 AGAKPP
+331 VGAQPP
-337 PGAEKFTKQSLE
+337 PGAENFTKQSLE

-365 SLKTEQRIHSATG
+365 SRQTEQRIHSATG

-384 NAVYTDDGKPRLRGK
+384 NAVYTDEGKPRLRGK

-409 VNEVGDPFYNEPL
+409 VNEIGAPLYDQPL
-422 QKQNAAAYI
+422 QKQNSAAYI
-431 KEVSDLDAGII
+431 NEVSDLDAGII
-442 PGALRAVFKEKKH
+442 PASLRALFKDKIKQ

-474 DQGNAYYLEATPPS
+474 DQGKAFYLEATPPT
-488 AAEAG
+488 ATQAG
-493 RLKIFKAELEL
+493 RLQIFQAELEL

-529 FRQIPA
+529 FRQVPA

-550 HQAFFAAQAFSA
+550 HQAFFAAQAFAA
-562 FSNANLMNVI
+562 FSNDNLINVI

-632 ANATNAI
+632 ANASNAI
-639 VDTPDKHRELHKEVP
+639 VETPDKHRELQKQVP
-654 LGSVTQQ
+654 LGSAAQQ
-661 LHGPATPF
+661 MNGPNPPF
-669 PTRTLPPAVDDF
+669 PTRTLPPASDDF

-710 HVKFRILHAGGG
+710 HVKFRILHAGAG

-809 GVAKSGIN
+809 GVAKPGIN

-892 GIAGHRPPHPPL
+892 GVAGHRPPHPPL
-904 DLAWLEDPATNL
+904 DLAWLEDPATSL
-916 PILDDK
+916 PILNDK
-922 KEKIYLDGGLPRHIV
+922 KEKIYLDGGLPRHMV

-997 PTTEPG
+997 PTTEPS

-1011 NGLPPTNGAPY
+1011 NGLPPTNGAPF

-1031 NSNINRRRYQA
+1031 NSNIHRRRYQA

-1072 TIDKTRPPEPF
+1072 TMDKTRPPEPF

-1108 DFQVRTPTDVVGQH
+1108 DFQVRTPTDIVGQH

-1142 EDGTFAPEEVQERID
+1142 EDGTFAPDEVQERID
-1157 SINARGGLFALDPA
+1157 SINARGGLFAFDPGS
-1171 TGFVNMAKQEKLT
+1171 GFLNPAKQDKLT

-1189 DYYPPPGSTFVN
+1189 DYYPPPGSTFVQLN
-1201 LVNGV
+1201 NGV

-1249 EGEDRTLRTVF
+1249 EGVDRTLRTVF

-1282 PEKSEWY
+1282 PENSAWY
-1289 LPYGE
+1289 LPHGE

-1304 TSWQGYIVTED
+1304 TSWQGYIVTENPKD
-1315 PEESYREFMLEF
+1315 SYREFMLEF

-1335 KGSPTEPSATLFD
+1335 KGSPTEPSNKLFD
-1348 PNLPSPPNPPNTP
+1348 PNLPKPLPP
-1361 KLTPSPP
+1361 
-1368 AAPIPPPASAAFWLG
+1368 SAAFSLG
-1383 QEHGDT
+1383 QEHSIAA
-1389 FLKTSGAW
+1389 LRTSQLF
-1397 TVNSVTYP
+1397 P
-1405 SVLEAYSA
+1405 S
-1413 TYAAGLDQG
+1413 YAAALDQQ
-1422 KLPGPFTLNGVIA
+1422 KLPGPFAVGTVQL
-1435 TPGVTTTTV
+1435 PGF
-1444 TMPGIT
+1444 T
-1450 GVFPQFGIPLSDK
+1450 GLFPQFGIPLSDQAK
-1463 AAVTVDNPTR
+1463 VTVNTPGSE
-1473 QWTITEAPNQINAG
+1473 WTITEAPNQINAG
-1487 TKYVV
+1487 TRYVV
-1492 QASRDQP
+1492 RATK
-1499 NGPIKKLVVF
+1499 GPDNAIQKMVVF
-1509 TPDITPG
+1509 TPDIVPG

-1536 IPGVHEDDP
+1536 ILNGQQDDP
-1545 QNALN
+1545 ENFGN

-1557 VSQNQFGTYSLNYR
+1557 VSQNQFGTYSVNYR
-1571 NEPVPFRVGLPGTS
+1571 NEPVPFRVGLPGAS
-1585 PTPSPDQSD
+1585 PPPTPDQSD
-1594 LALAFTSITRADP
+1594 LALAYASIARADA
-1607 DLNLQP
+1607 DLNIQP
-1613 DGKTAGYPTTP
+1613 DGKTPGYPTKP
-1624 LVPNA
+1624 LVPNT
-1629 QAMDPYTP
+1629 QATDPYTP
-1637 LLQAYVNDKVQIRTL
+1637 LLQAYVNDQVQIRTL

-1660 ALQIHGVKWRF
+1660 ALQVHGVKWLF
-1671 EPDNANSGWR
+1671 EPDNTNSGWR

-1691 YEMVFDV
+1691 FEMRFDV
-1698 PGTAV
+1698 PGTTV
-1703 PHKDLKDLPQD
+1703 PHTDPLLKD

-1741 AYGDKLPYSAKLK
+1741 VYGDKLPYSAKLEG
-1754 DGRPDPRW
+1754 DIPDPRW

-1781 KKGYDANPSLQLDY
+1781 KKGYDANPNLRRDY

-1801 ASVLPGG
+1801 ASVLPDG
-1808 KLVYNKRAPAL
+1808 KLYYNKRDGL
-1819 ATDAAVLYVRT
+1819 GTDAAVLYVRT
-1830 ADLEAKNGQ
+1830 ADLEVKAGK
-1839 TVLKAGVPIEPL
+1839 TVLKADAPIEPL
-1851 ILRAAAGQWIKVTL
+1851 ILRAAAGEWIKVTL
-1865 RNGLALNYPGLT
+1865 RNGLALNSTPP
-1877 DPAFKTPQ
+1877 DPAFKSFQ
-1885 ELPYG
+1885 RLPYG
-1890 TPFGLPNLS
+1890 TPFAVTDLPPAL
-1899 AAQMLTSTKVGLHPQ
+1899 MFTSSRVGLHPQ
-1914 LVGYDPV
+1914 LVGFDPIK
-1921 NANGFLVGFNPQDKL
+1921 ANGLLVGFNPLDGTVAPGKQADL
-1936 VTAGPTPAASP
+1936 
-1947 SPSPACSRPTCQEYY
+1947 Y
-1962 WYAGEVKPNGA
+1962 WYAGELKPKA
-1973 GFEAIPIE
+1973 GGLEAIPIE

-1994 QSQFGMVGALIIEP
+1994 QSQFGMIGALIIEP

-2013 DEDATSRASAD
+2013 VEDKTPKKSYASAT
-2024 VKVPGGNNFRE
+2024 VTVPGGGDFRE
-2035 FVVIDQNMVANS
+2035 FVVINQNMVANNTLS
-2047 ASPKNPLGGIG
+2047 GIG

-2064 EPFSKRLPPPT
+2064 EPFGHRGPKPQPTTPPT
-2075 EPNPN
+2075 LPKGPTEGFSQ
-2080 PPPAQIPSPQGYS
+2080 A
-2093 AIYSN
+2093 YSN
-2098 QSVNPPGDP
+2098 SIFQPDAATEP
-2107 ETPIFLAAAGTPVRF
+2107 ETPIFVAAAGTPVRF
-2122 RLLIPGTETSNALN
+2122 RLLIPGTETSNALTP
-2136 RPPVFMVHSHPWQE
+2136 PPVFMVHSHPWQE
-2150 EPYIN
+2150 EPYID
-2155 DSTKIG
+2155 DSRKLG

-2170 AQQAGVGQKFDLLF
+2170 AQQGGVGQKFDLLF
-2184 PSAGGQ
+2184 PSAGGANR
-2190 FKIPGDYLYTTY
+2190 IPGDYLYTTY
-2202 QTANAAGTWG
+2202 QTAGKAGTWG
-2212 LFRVTAAKV
+2212 LFRVTAAAV
-2221 AIEKAV
+2221 TIEKAV
-2227 LEDGFAQASGVVKTA
+2227 LEDGFAQASGVIKA
-2242 TEGAPLPKQLRA
+2242 AADGAPLPKQLRA
-2254 CLVNDAGETIELGT
+2254 CLMNDAGETIELGT
-2268 TSVAADGRWTF
+2268 TSVAADGRWTLR
-2279 KVASNFLAPARL
+2279 VASNLSTPARI
-2291 QVTAIEENGKDG
+2291 QVTAIEENGQAG
-2303 ATATAPIS
+2303 ATATAAITGPRIAENLITRN
-2311 DPPSAKFVTQ
+2311 D
-2321 SDKNSPALSP
+2321 

>member
-1 MKLTHTLRTCL
+1 MTYKHMLRSYGVMGL
-12 LFAIL
+12 LAAASWP
-17 VFTVGLISQ
+17 T
-26 ALAQVS
+26 AL
-32 PAPKKVSPAPKK
+32 
-44 VSPAP
+44 
-49 KKVSPA
+49 
-55 PAKVSPGPAKVSPA
+55 
-69 PKKVSPAQAKDSP
+69 AKDSP
-82 PMCNRTI
+82 PICNRTI

-120 VVSKDGPLPDDLKSL
+120 VVRTEDKPSKDEKPLLKDDGELKSIGSEL
-135 KPADLT
+135 L

-165 DCLEITFV
+165 DCLEITFA
-173 NLLSA
+173 NLLSPQPPLA
-178 EPALVQKNSPPPT
+178 FSDKVINKFPPPT

-200 MELVSDTVG
+200 LELVG
-209 DIAGINSDSS
+209 DINSDSS
-219 WVGQNANSL
+219 WVGKNASSL

-236 YRWSAVEEGTFLI
+236 YRWYATEEGTFLL

-257 QYQANQG
+257 GYQASSG

-288 VQATLTTTDL
+288 VQATLTKGDL
-298 KEYSRKLAPPEAA
+298 KEYSRKLAKAEVAT
-311 ADPPVKVVEKS
+311 DPPVKVAEKS
-322 ATAAEKPTP
+322 AIAGERPTLS
-331 AGAKPP
+331 GAKPP
-337 PGAEKFTKQSLE
+337 PGAENFTKRSLE
-349 SQVADKRSS
+349 SQVADERSS

-365 SLKTEQRIHSATG
+365 SRPTEQRIHSTTG

-384 NAVYTDDGKPRLRGK
+384 NAVYTADGQPVLHQK
-399 RRIPVLQMLQ
+399 RRVPVLQMLQ
-409 VNEVGDPFYNEPL
+409 VNPVGTALYDEPL
-422 QKQNAAAYI
+422 QKQNPAAYI
-431 KEVSDLDAGII
+431 SEVSDLDAGII
-442 PGALRAVFKEKKH
+442 PTQLRLLFKDKIKK
-455 ELSAGARVVEQY
+455 ELSAGARVLEQY

-474 DQGNAYYLEATPPS
+474 DEGKAYYLEASLPT
-488 AAEAG
+488 AAQAG
-493 RLKIFKAELEL
+493 RLQIFNAELEL

-517 AGRFALSNTSPT
+517 AGRFALSNTSTT
-529 FRQIPA
+529 FRQNPA

-550 HQAFFAAQAFSA
+550 HQALFAAQAFTA
-562 FSNANLMNVI
+562 FSNDNLINVI
-572 QAGADNFAINY
+572 QSGADNFAINY
-583 GSGAIG
+583 GSAAIG
-589 PEVIANRLGV
+589 PEIIANRLGV

-639 VDTPDKHRELHKEVP
+639 VDTPDKKRELQKHVP

-661 LHGPATPF
+661 LSPTPPF
-669 PTRTLPPAVDDF
+669 PTRKIPPVSDDF
-681 APLPAPPMP
+681 APLPVPPMP
-690 ATKAFF
+690 ATKAYF

-701 NVYHSYMND
+701 NVYHSYMSD
-710 HVKFRILHAGGG
+710 HVKFRILHAGWG

-736 SPDSDSSSYLDSQL
+736 SPDSDNSSYLDSQL

-801 EGTFLDEK
+801 EGTFLDADGKPKK
-809 GVAKSGIN
+809 GVN
-817 RALPDGEIRAGTPIP
+817 RALPDGEIIVGTPIP

-848 VQLTDLSPLK
+848 VQLTDLAPLK
-858 AGEGQGRRVEVI
+858 PGEGQGRRVEVVA
-870 PEGTGPDGK
+870 EGTGPDGK

-886 FPFFIP
+886 YPFFIP
-892 GIAGHRPPHPPL
+892 GVSGHRPPHPPL
-904 DLAWLEDPATNL
+904 DLAWLEDPTTRL
-916 PILDDK
+916 PILDG

-957 LRGKDGKIIPG
+957 LRYKEDDNKGHKKGEIISG

-975 AVPEE
+975 EVPEE

-991 HAIRTR
+991 HATRTR

-1011 NGLPPTNGAPY
+1011 NGLPPTNGAPF

-1031 NSNINRRRYQA
+1031 SSNINRRRYQA

-1072 TIDKTRPPEPF
+1072 TMDKTRPPEPF

-1108 DFQVRTPTDVVGQH
+1108 DFQVRTPTDIVGQH

-1171 TGFVNMAKQEKLT
+1171 TGFVDMAKQEILI

-1189 DYYPPPGSTFVN
+1189 DYYPPPGSTFVQLN
-1201 LVNGV
+1201 SGV
-1206 PQWNKPAGKPGSVF
+1206 PQWNPSAATAGSVF
-1220 GPPPGGHAEAWDG
+1220 GPPPGSHTDAWDG

-1249 EGEDRTLRTVF
+1249 EGVDRTLRTVF

-1315 PEESYREFMLEF
+1315 PKDSYREFMLEF

-1335 KGSPTEPSATLFD
+1335 KGSPKESSATLFD
-1348 PNLPSPPNPPNTP
+1348 PNLPSPPNPPNSS
-1361 KLTPSPP
+1361 KKSPP
-1368 AAPIPPPASAAFWLG
+1368 DAAPSVAFELGQAYNSAAAKLLIYKF
-1383 QEHGDT
+1383 
-1389 FLKTSGAW
+1389 
-1397 TVNSVTYP
+1397 
-1405 SVLEAYSA
+1405 YSQD
-1413 TYAAGLDQG
+1413 LDNG
-1422 KLPGPFTLNGVIA
+1422 KLPGPITAGLTL
-1435 TPGVTTTTV
+1435 
-1444 TMPGIT
+1444 PGIT
-1450 GVFPQFGIPLSDK
+1450 GLFPQFGIPLSDK
-1463 AAVTVDNPTR
+1463 ATVKKDPGTPATLE
-1473 QWTITEAPNQINAG
+1473 WTITEAANQINAG
-1487 TKYVV
+1487 MRYII
-1492 QASRDQP
+1492 R
-1499 NGPIKKLVVF
+1499 GPKGADGLPTQMLVF
-1509 TPDITPG
+1509 TPDISPS
-1516 WASGPD
+1516 WASGPN
-1522 GSSNSKFALNAPRN
+1522 GSSNKDFALNAPRG
-1536 IPGVHEDDP
+1536 ITDDP
-1545 QNALN
+1545 ENATN

-1571 NEPVPFRVGLPGTS
+1571 NEPVPFRVGLPTASPGT
-1585 PTPSPDQSD
+1585 PNQSD
-1594 LALAFTSITRADP
+1594 LALAFTSIKRADP
-1607 DLNLQP
+1607 ELNVQP
-1613 DGKTAGYPTTP
+1613 DGSTPPTPGYPTTP
-1624 LVPNA
+1624 LVPNM
-1629 QAMDPYTP
+1629 QGTDPYTP
-1637 LLQAYVNDKVQIRTL
+1637 LLQAYVNDHVQIRTL

-1660 ALQIHGVKWRF
+1660 ALQIHGVKWLF
-1671 EPDNANSGWR
+1671 EPDNTNSGWR

-1691 YEMVFDV
+1691 FEMCFTL
-1698 PGTAV
+1698 PGTAA
-1703 PHKDLKDLPQD
+1703 PHKDIQGLVKELPPVD
-1714 LPPFADYFYSPSAGI
+1714 LPPFADLFYSPSASI
-1729 VGLNNGLWGIMR
+1729 IGLNNGLWGIMR
-1741 AYGDKLPYSAKLK
+1741 VYGDKLPFVAKLK

-1762 LEPLPNNPKPQGT
+1762 LEPLPNNPAPKGT
-1775 GAEDQF
+1775 GSEDQF
-1781 KKGYDANPSLQLDY
+1781 KKGYDANPSLRKSF

-1808 KLVYNKRAPAL
+1808 KLVYNKRDPAL
-1819 ATDAAVLYVRT
+1819 STNGAVFYVQT
-1830 ADLEAKNGQ
+1830 SDLAK
-1839 TVLKAGVPIEPL
+1839 LKSGAPVEPL
-1851 ILRAAAGQWIKVTL
+1851 ILRVAAGTWIKVTL
-1865 RNGLALNYPGLT
+1865 HNGFAVN
-1877 DPAFKTPQ
+1877 DPAFTTEQP
-1885 ELPYG
+1885 LGYG
-1890 TPFGLPNLS
+1890 TPFSVTNLPP
-1899 AAQMLTSTKVGLHPQ
+1899 AHMFTSSKVGLHPQ
-1914 LVGYDPV
+1914 LVGFDPV
-1921 NANGFLVGFNPQDKL
+1921 KANGFLVGFNPPDAL
-1936 VTAGPTPAASP
+1936 VAPGKQADF
-1947 SPSPACSRPTCQEYY
+1947 Y
-1962 WYAGEVKPNGA
+1962 WYAGELKPNET
-1973 GFEAIPIE
+1973 GFDAIPIE
-1981 FGATNLTPADPLL
+1981 FGATNLTSADPLL
-1994 QSQFGMVGALIIEP
+1994 QSQFGMVGALIVEP
-2008 EGSTW
+2008 AGSTW
-2013 DEDATSRASAD
+2013 VEDRTSRASAD
-2024 VKVPGGNNFRE
+2024 VIVPGGKNFRE

-2047 ASPKNPLGGIG
+2047 SAQGSPLNGMG
-2058 AINYRS
+2058 AINYHS
-2064 EPFSKRLPPPT
+2064 EPFSARQPPPT
-2075 EPNPN
+2075 DPNPN
-2080 PPPAQIPSPQGYS
+2080 PPPAQIPAAQGYS

-2098 QSVNPPGDP
+2098 LSANPPGDP
-2107 ETPIFLAAAGTPVRF
+2107 VTPIFVAAPGTPVRF
-2122 RLLIPGTETSNALN
+2122 RLLIPGTETSNQLVP
-2136 RPPVFMVHSHPWQE
+2136 PPVFMVHAHPWQE
-2150 EPYIN
+2150 EPYVA

-2170 AQQAGVGQKFDLLF
+2170 AQQGGVGQKFDLLF
-2184 PSAGGQ
+2184 PSAGGPER
-2190 FKIPGDYLYTTY
+2190 IPGDYLYATY
-2202 QTANAAGTWG
+2202 QTANLAGTWG
-2212 LFRVTAAKV
+2212 LFRVTAYTV
-2221 AIEKAV
+2221 CIEKAAIEGGKATV
-2227 LEDGFAQASGVVKTA
+2227 NGFVKLASK
-2242 TEGAPLPKQLRA
+2242 GASLPKQVRVVLA
-2254 CLVNDAGETIELGT
+2254 TDAGGVVDLGGT
-2268 TSVAADGRWTF
+2268 AVTGGQFKFTAPTSLA
-2279 KVASNFLAPARL
+2279 APARI
-2291 QVTAIEENGKDG
+2291 QVFAVEDGPTQG
-2303 ATATAPIS
+2303 ATATVAIPYS
-2311 DPPSAKFVTQ
+2311 GKC
-2321 SDKNSPALSP
+2321 DK

>member
-1 MKLTHTLRTCL
+1 MKLIHTLRTCL
-12 LFAIL
+12 FFAIL
-17 VFTVGLISQ
+17 VSTVGLISH

-32 PAPKKVSPAPKK
+32 PAPKKVSPAPPKN
-44 VSPAP
+44 SAP
-49 KKVSPA
+49 I
-55 PAKVSPGPAKVSPA
+55 
-69 PKKVSPAQAKDSP
+69 
-82 PMCNRTI
+82 CNRTI

-135 KPADLT
+135 QTADLT

-165 DCLEITFV
+165 DCLEITFA
-173 NLLSA
+173 NLLST
-178 EPALVQKNSPPPT
+178 EPSLAFSDQVLKKFPPPT

-200 MELVSDTVG
+200 MELVG
-209 DIAGINSDSS
+209 DINSDSS
-219 WVGQNANSL
+219 WVGKNANSL
-228 AKNGEIKT
+228 AKNGELKT
-236 YRWSAVEEGTFLI
+236 YKWYAVEEGTFLI

-257 QYQANQG
+257 GYQANQG

-288 VQATLTTTDL
+288 VQATLTKADL
-298 KEYSRKLAPPEAA
+298 KEYSRKLAGAEAA
-311 ADPPVKVVEKS
+311 ADPPVKVAEKS
-322 ATAAEKPTP
+322 VVGGEKPTL

-337 PGAEKFTKQSLE
+337 PGAEKFTKQSLV
-349 SQVADKRSS
+349 SHIADKVSS
-358 VTVYVDE
+358 VTVYVDK
-365 SLKTEQRIHSATG
+365 SVEQRIYSATG

-399 RRIPVLQMLQ
+399 RRVPVLQMLQ
-409 VNEVGDPFYNEPL
+409 VNGVGTALYNEPL
-422 QKQNAAAYI
+422 HKQNAAAYI
-431 KEVSDLDAGII
+431 NEVSDLDGGII
-442 PGALRAVFKEKKH
+442 PAALRAVFKDKIKQ
-455 ELSAGARVVEQY
+455 ELSAGARVVGQY

-474 DQGNAYYLEATPPS
+474 DQGKAYYLEATPPT
-488 AAEAG
+488 ATEAG
-493 RLKIFKAELEL
+493 RLQIFNAELEL
-504 IYSDLTAVITGPN
+504 INSDLTAVITGPN
-517 AGRFALSNTSPT
+517 AGRFALSNTSTT
-529 FRQIPA
+529 FRQNPA

-550 HQAFFAAQAFSA
+550 HQAYFAAQAFAS
-562 FSNANLMNVI
+562 FSNNNLINVI
-572 QAGADNFAINY
+572 QSGGDNFAINY

-617 SAWAV
+617 SAWSV

-639 VDTPDKHRELHKEVP
+639 VETPDKHRELHKEVP
-654 LGSVTQQ
+654 LGSITQQ
-661 LHGPATPF
+661 INGAAPPF
-669 PTRTLPPAVDDF
+669 PTRTLPPAADDF

-690 ATKAFF
+690 ATKAYF

-710 HVKFRILHAGGG
+710 HVKFRILHAGAG

-763 NGSGNRNKTVGD
+763 GGSGNRNKTVGD

-801 EGTFLDEK
+801 EGTLLDEK
-809 GVAKSGIN
+809 GVPLKGIN
-817 RALPDGEIRAGTPIP
+817 RALPDGEIRVGTPIP

-858 AGEGQGRRVEVI
+858 PGEGQGRRVEVI
-870 PEGTGPDGK
+870 AEGTGPDGK

-886 FPFFIP
+886 YPFFIP
-892 GIAGHRPPHPPL
+892 GVSGHRPPHPPL
-904 DLAWLEDPATNL
+904 DLAWLENPEDRT

-937 LDGKVVKEFHTRWD
+937 LDGKVLKEFHTRWD
-951 FSKDTA
+951 FSKDTG
-957 LRGKDGKIIPG
+957 LRDKHGKLVPG

-975 AVPEE
+975 EVPED

-997 PTTEPG
+997 PTTEPNG
-1003 GQPGNFIL
+1003 EPGNFIL
-1011 NGLPPTNGAPY
+1011 NGLPPTNGAPF

-1031 NSNINRRRYQA
+1031 SSNIHRRRYQA

-1072 TIDKTRPPEPF
+1072 TVDKTRPPEPF

-1097 TNLLPAYYELD
+1097 TNLLPSYYELD
-1108 DFQVRTPTDVVGQH
+1108 DFQVRTPTDIVGQH

-1142 EDGTFAPEEVQERID
+1142 EDGTYAPDEVQERID

-1171 TGFVNMAKQEKLT
+1171 TGFVNLAKQEKLT
-1184 LKKVA
+1184 LKNVG
-1189 DYYPPPGSTFVN
+1189 DYYPPPDSKFDGFGP
-1201 LVNGV
+1201 NGL
-1206 PQWNKPAGKPGSVF
+1206 PKWIKPAGKPGSVF
-1220 GPPPGGHAEAWDG
+1220 APTSHAEAWDG
-1233 AQTTIQLWDVD
+1233 AQTTIQLWEVD

-1249 EGEDRTLRTVF
+1249 EGVDRTLRTVF

-1282 PEKSEWY
+1282 PENSEWY

-1294 RMNTRSDGGP
+1294 RMNMRSDGGP
-1304 TSWQGYIVTED
+1304 TSWQGYIVTENPAD
-1315 PEESYREFMLEF
+1315 SYREFMLEF

-1335 KGSPTEPSATLFD
+1335 KGSPTETSAKLFD
-1348 PNLPSPPNPPNTP
+1348 PSLPAPLSP
-1361 KLTPSPP
+1361 
-1368 AAPIPPPASAAFWLG
+1368 SAAFTLG
-1383 QEHGDT
+1383 QEHSAI
-1389 FLKTSGAW
+1389 TS
-1397 TVNSVTYP
+1397 N
-1405 SVLEAYSA
+1405 VLEQIYE
-1413 TYAAGLDQG
+1413 TYATALD
-1422 KLPGPFTLNGVIA
+1422 KATLPAPFTLGPLSL
-1435 TPGVTTTTV
+1435 PGF
-1444 TMPGIT
+1444 T

-1463 AAVTVDNPTR
+1463 ATVTVDNATR

-1492 QASRDQP
+1492 RAKRDQA
-1499 NGPIKKLVVF
+1499 NGPIKKLFVF
-1509 TPDITPG
+1509 TRDITPG

-1536 IPGVHEDDP
+1536 DP
-1545 QNALN
+1545 ENAEN

-1557 VSQNQFGTYSLNYR
+1557 VSQNEFGTFSVNYR
-1571 NEPVPFRVGLPGTS
+1571 NEPVPFRVGSPGVG
-1585 PTPSPDQSD
+1585 PTPSADQSD
-1594 LALAFTSITRADP
+1594 SALAFTSIKRADP
-1607 DLNLQP
+1607 ELNIQP
-1613 DGKTAGYPTTP
+1613 DGKTPGYPTIP

-1629 QAMDPYTP
+1629 QGTDPYTP

-1660 ALQIHGVKWRF
+1660 ALQVHGVKWLF
-1671 EPDNANSGWR
+1671 EPDNTNSGWR

-1691 YEMVFDV
+1691 FEMKFEL
-1698 PGTAV
+1698 PGTTI
-1703 PHKDLKDLPQD
+1703 PHKDLKD
-1714 LPPFADYFYSPSAGI
+1714 LPPFADYFYSPSSTI
-1729 VGLNNGLWGIMR
+1729 VGLNNGLWGIIR
-1741 AYGDKLPYSAKLK
+1741 AYGDKLSYSAKLK
-1754 DGRPDPRW
+1754 DGRSDPRW

-1775 GAEDQF
+1775 GTEDQF
-1781 KKGYDANPSLQLDY
+1781 KKGYDANPSLRQDY

-1801 ASVLPGG
+1801 ASVLPEGQ
-1808 KLVYNKRAPAL
+1808 LFYNKRNKL
-1819 ATDAAVLYVRT
+1819 GTDAAVLYVRT
-1830 ADLEAKNGQ
+1830 DDLEEKNGK
-1839 TVLKAGVPIEPL
+1839 TVLKEGVPIEPL
-1851 ILRAAAGQWIKVTL
+1851 ILRAAAGQWIKVIL
-1865 RNGLALNYPGLT
+1865 RNGLAMNSPVYSPVGGAGAQPLTPVPT
-1877 DPAFKTPQ
+1877 DPAFKKPQ
-1885 ELPYG
+1885 LVGYRETRDGKRVWL
-1890 TPFGLPNLS
+1890 TPFTDKRVREGEAYLPS
-1899 AAQMLTSTKVGLHPQ
+1899 ASMYTSTKAGLHPQ
-1914 LVGYDPV
+1914 LVGFDPIK
-1921 NANGFLVGFNPQDKL
+1921 ANGLLVGFNPPDAL
-1936 VTAGPTPAASP
+1936 VPPVQQKKPADLKSI
-1947 SPSPACSRPTCQEYY
+1947 ELY
-1962 WYAGEVKPNGA
+1962 WYAGELKPNGA

-1981 FGATNLTPADPLL
+1981 FGATNLTPADPMI
-1994 QSQFGMVGALIIEP
+1994 QSQFGMVGALIVEP

-2013 DEDATSRASAD
+2013 AEDKTPKKTYASAT
-2024 VKVPGGNNFRE
+2024 VTVPGGSDFRE
-2035 FVVIDQNMVANS
+2035 FVVIDQNMVANNTVKGRS
-2047 ASPKNPLGGIG
+2047 ASGQDVIVGG
-2058 AINYRS
+2058 AINYCS
-2064 EPFSKRLPPPT
+2064 EPFGLRGPTPQPADPPILPKGPPEGYSQAYSNTILQPDPPP
-2075 EPNPN
+2075 N
-2080 PPPAQIPSPQGYS
+2080 
-2093 AIYSN
+2093 
-2098 QSVNPPGDP
+2098 DP
-2107 ETPIFLAAAGTPVRF
+2107 ETPIFKADAGTPVRF
-2122 RLLIPGTETSNALN
+2122 RLLIPGMEISDSLTPS
-2136 RPPVFMVHSHPWQE
+2136 PVFMVHGHPWQE

-2155 DSTKIG
+2155 DSTKLG

-2170 AQQAGVGQKFDLLF
+2170 AQQAGQAQKFDLLF

-2190 FKIPGDYLYTTY
+2190 NKISGDYLYTTY
-2202 QTANAAGTWG
+2202 QTANKAGTWG
-2212 LFRVTAAKV
+2212 LFRVTAAGV
-2221 AIEKAV
+2221 TIEKAV
-2227 LEDGFAQASGVVKTA
+2227 LEDGFAQASGVIKPA
-2242 TEGAPLPKQLRA
+2242 TDGAPLPKQVRA
-2254 CLVNDAGETIELGT
+2254 CLLTDAGGVIELGT
-2268 TSVAADGRWTF
+2268 TSVGADGRWTF
-2279 KVASNFLAPARL
+2279 KVASDLSAPARI
-2291 QVTAIEENGKDG
+2291 QVTVIEENGQAG
-2303 ATATAPIS
+2303 ATATATITT
-2311 DPPSAKFVTQ
+2311 PPSAEKLVTQ
-2321 SDKNSPALSP
+2321 SD